1 MFAQYPI
8 QFQSHPKAELRVMD
22 PVGDLDSRQQALKP
36 IQTKRS
42 GAREVG
48 DGKKPE
54 DIKEEEGEALSPVG
68 RIFHETCFNVYVIA
82 IAGCKTRINVDV
94 VKANLEQSLL
104 KHPRFSSLQV

>member
-1 MFAQYPI
+1 M
-8 QFQSHPKAELRVMD
+8 E

-42 GAREVG
+42 AAREVEG

-68 RIFHETCFNVYVIA
+68 RIFHETCFNVCHSHCWVQNQNQC
-82 IAGCKTRINVDV
+82 GCC
-94 VKANLEQSLL
+94 
-104 KHPRFSSLQV
+104 